1 MPTAGWKALIPD
13 KPPFLDRGKF
23 PIPAYSEFMPPP
35 RVGWKPYG
43 PDPIDRALFSEDD
56 PWGWHVNEF
65 EEARELE
72 PGFQQVAKQLLGT
85 LNHVLQGKA
94 AQGLTKQDLTNNAY
108 WPEELAQHVAEL
120 KHEACIIIAPLAL
133 SKTQDDKGRV
143 RWTLFGGS
151 EQGPAKAFWKSFRQA
166 PGQEYPAQEPI
177 TFLCRLLQEVYGE
190 AVHGESDL
198 HRAGFRILPQ
208 ETNPPV
214 AHWSEGE
221 LPHWTRP
228 LLLEESAPI
237 GEVKYLFTF
246 RAFGEI
252 PSALRQAYLQGALHL
267 LPFSGSLA
275 FWGVQD
281 CHHLRGQL
289 PLAMQIPL
297 LQAVDRHESPVGLR
311 VPQAGWLHEAKPG
324 HEHKHHTR
332 IRNTYRRSH
341 RWERILRDQED
352 VALMRAE
359 EPLMHVLFSNLPDDV
374 GLYGKPMA
382 RNVQMWREDG
392 SLLLDGPQAN
402 FKTIEKA
409 RQEIQK
415 GGLFGYRFQFPAM
428 RVGKHEVYWQRPL
441 IAYRH
446 PQTGE
451 PKVVAH
457 APLGYLTAYDSR
469 KPNLDKPIEL
479 WPRPQ
484 HRALALAALPFFG
497 QGEQGTQDGRN
508 IRKILHSATLWG
520 GKLPRSLARQLVRL
534 PKHQTFEQW
543 LESLPGPLAEV
554 RQLINNEV
562 PTTSKKGRK
571 GPGPFL
577 TYQKTARREFEL
589 AYWQTIVDLAEGAF
603 LNKNVAD
610 CVRDEITQSRLT
622 YPGRH
627 LDALADYLLNYH
639 RQSIKKARMQGQA
652 FAGELPFRWQP
663 EFPFYWSQAWQRNRK
678 AACERDLLVV
688 IPGRD
693 RKRAVI
699 MADHFDTAY
708 MEDCYDGR
716 VGKPGARIS
725 ACGADDNHS
734 ATTALLLAAPI
745 FLQLS
750 KAGKLGCDIW
760 LIHLTGEEFPTDC
773 LGARH
778 LTQWIVERSLE
789 CQLGMGR
796 SKKLSQV
803 QIKGLYVLDMV
814 SHNNDREHD
823 IFQIAPGTGK
833 PSLWLAYQAHMA
845 NRLWN
850 ESTAN
855 WNKQPDRKG
864 RPRGRRS
871 PHGAA
876 VPETAPH
883 LPLSGEVRPPYDP
896 RSALFN
902 TDGQIFSDAGI
913 PAVLFMENYDI
924 NRQGYH
930 DTHDTMANIDLDYG
944 AALTAIAIETV
955 ARAAVEEPK

>member
-1 MPTAGWKALIPD
+1 MPTAGWKALIPT
-13 KPPFLDRGKF
+13 KPLFLGRGKF

-35 RVGWKPYG
+35 RLGWKPYG
-43 PDPIDRALFSEDD
+43 AIDQTLFSEDD
-56 PWGWHVNEF
+56 PWGWRVGEY
-65 EEARELE
+65 EEARELQ
-72 PGFQQVAKQLLGT
+72 PGLQQVAKQLLET
-85 LNHVLQGKA
+85 LDHVLQGKP
-94 AQGLTKQDLTNNAY
+94 AQGLTQQDLTDNPY
-108 WPEELAQHVAEL
+108 WPEELAQHVADL
-120 KHEACIIIAPLAL
+120 KHEACVIIAPLAL
-133 SKTQDDKGRV
+133 SKTQDDKGRI

-151 EQGPAKAFWKSFRQA
+151 ERGPAKAFWKSFHQA
-166 PGQEYPAQEPI
+166 PDQEYPAQEAI
-177 TFLCRLLQEVYGE
+177 TFLCRLLHEVYGAALHSE
-190 AVHGESDL
+190 LDL

-208 ETNPPV
+208 EPNPPLPYC
-214 AHWSEGE
+214 AEGE
-221 LPHWTRP
+221 LPRWTRP
-228 LLLEESAPI
+228 FFLAESSDI
-237 GEVKYLFTF
+237 GEVKYLLTF
-246 RAFGEI
+246 RSFGELPAGI
-252 PSALRQAYLQGALHL
+252 RQAYLQGRLHL
-267 LPFSGSLA
+267 IPYPGSLA

-281 CHHLRGQL
+281 CHRLRQQL

-297 LQAVDRHESPVGLR
+297 LQAVDRHESPLGLR
-311 VPQAGWLHEAKPG
+311 VPQAGWLHEATPG
-324 HEHKHHTR
+324 HEHKHHRR
-332 IRNTYRRSH
+332 IRNTYRRTH

-352 VALMRAE
+352 AALMRAE
-359 EPLMHVLFSNLPDDV
+359 EPLVHVLFSNLPDDV

-382 RNVQMWREDG
+382 RNVQIWREDG

-402 FKTIEKA
+402 FKQIEQA
-409 RQEIQK
+409 RQTVQK
-415 GGLFGYRFQFPAM
+415 GGLFGYRFQFPPM
-428 RVGKHEVYWQRPL
+428 RVDEHEVYWHRPL

-446 PQTGE
+446 PRSGE
-451 PKVVAH
+451 AKVVAH
-457 APLGYLTAYDSR
+457 APLGYLTAYDSK

-479 WPRPQ
+479 WPRLQ
-484 HRALALAALPFFG
+484 HRELALATLPLFS
-497 QGEQGTQDGRN
+497 QGAREHGTQEARN
-508 IRKILHSATLWG
+508 IRKLLESAGLWG
-520 GKLPRSLARQLVRL
+520 GKLPRSFARQLARL
-534 PKHQTFEQW
+534 PKHQSFDQW
-543 LESLPGPLAEV
+543 LESLQGPLTQV
-554 RQLINNEV
+554 RQLIDNDQSVKTAKGKNNS
-562 PTTSKKGRK
+562 PPSW
-571 GPGPFL
+571 

-610 CVRDEITQSRLT
+610 CVRDDITQSRLT

-627 LDALADYLLNYH
+627 LDALADYLLKLHHQN
-639 RQSIKKARMQGQA
+639 IKKAKMQGRA
-652 FAGELPFRWQP
+652 VAGELPFRWQP

-716 VGKPGARIS
+716 VGKPGARLA

-734 ATTALLLAAPI
+734 ATAALLLAAPI

-750 KAGKLGCDIW
+750 KAGKLGCDVW

-789 CQLGMGR
+789 LQLGKGR
-796 SKKLSQV
+796 SKKLANV
-803 QIKGLYVLDMV
+803 EIKGLYVLDMV
-814 SHNNDREHD
+814 AHNNDREQD

-845 NRLWN
+845 NRIWN
-850 ESTAN
+850 ESTEI
-855 WNKQPDRKG
+855 WNKQLERKG

-876 VPETAPH
+876 VPEVALH
-883 LPLSGEVRPPYDP
+883 LPLSGEVRPTYDP

-902 TDGQIFSDAGI
+902 TDGQIFSDAGV

-955 ARAAVEEPK
+955 ARAAIEENI